1 MTGEHDPREALEREV
16 YWAETATPASRANRG
31 EIRDLIHDFAMQV
44 RADEKQA
51 IPLGE
56 PNIAS
61 PSKLRREAKTFQF
74 RLFRPIRRRND
85 RLTAEL
91 AELTAALADRV
102 VGLEAEVRELKAEL
116 EGRP

>member
-1 MTGEHDPREALEREV
+1 MTSENDPREALEREV
-16 YWAETATPASRANRG
+16 YWAETATPASRANRS
-31 EIRDLIHDFAMQV
+31 EIRDLLHDFAMQL

-51 IPLGE
+51 VPLGE

-61 PSKLRREAKTFQF
+61 PSKLRRRAKAFQF

-91 AELTAALADRV
+91 AELTAVLADRV
-102 VGLEAEVRELKAEL
+102 LGLEAEVRRLKAEL
-116 EGRP
+116 EDRS

>member
-1 MTGEHDPREALEREV
+1 MTSENDPKEALEREV
-16 YWAETATPASRANRG
+16 YWAETATPVSNASHG
-31 EIRDLIHDFAMQV
+31 DIRDLLRDFAMQV

-51 IPLGE
+51 VPLGE

-61 PSKLRREAKTFQF
+61 PSKLRREAKAFQF

-91 AELTAALADRV
+91 AELTGALADRV
-102 VGLEAEVRELKAEL
+102 LGLEAEVRQLKAEL
-116 EGRP
+116 EGRS

>member
-1 MTGEHDPREALEREV
+1 MTGENDPREALEREV
-16 YWAETATPASRANRG
+16 YWAETVTPASKANRA
-31 EIRDLIHDFAMQV
+31 EIRDLLHDFAMQV

-61 PSKLRREAKTFQF
+61 PSKLRRKAKTFQF
-74 RLFRPIRRRND
+74 RVFRPIRRRND

-91 AELTAALADRV
+91 AELTAVLADRV
-102 VGLEAEVRELKAEL
+102 IGLEAEVRERKAEIDC
-116 EGRP
+116 RS

>member
-1 MTGEHDPREALEREV
+1 MTSENDPREALEREV
-16 YWAETATPASRANRG
+16 YWAETATPASRANRS
-31 EIRDLIHDFAMQV
+31 EIRDLLHDFAMQL

-51 IPLGE
+51 VPLGE

-61 PSKLRREAKTFQF
+61 PSRLRRKAKAFQF

-91 AELTAALADRV
+91 AELTAVLADRV
-102 VGLEAEVRELKAEL
+102 LGLEAEVRRLKAEL
-116 EGRP
+116 EDRS